1 MAWAL
6 VVAQFGLLLILVLL
20 PTGSLWAT
28 GVLTW
33 VLGGVLVITGISLVA
48 IAGFGLGR
56 SLSALPIPKSD
67 GELVTDGLYR
77 FARHP
82 IYTGVLITACG
93 LLLSGASLGHLFAAA
108 ALSVVLVTKA
118 HFEEKLL
125 AQRYSTY
132 GAYARATGRFFPR
145 LPRRA

>member
-6 VVAQFGLLLILVLL
+6 VAAQFVLLLTLVLL
-20 PTGSLWAT
+20 PTGTLWAT
-28 GVLTW
+28 GVVTW
-33 VLGGVLVITGISLVA
+33 VLGGVAVLAGVVVLA

-56 SLSALPIPKSD
+56 SLTALPIPKSD
-67 GELVTDGLYR
+67 GELVTGGLYR

-82 IYTGVLITACG
+82 IYTGVLMSAAG
-93 LLLSGASLGHLFAAA
+93 LVVAGASLGHLVVAI
-108 ALSVVLVTKA
+108 ALYAVLATKA

-125 AQRYSTY
+125 AKRYAGY
-132 GAYARATGRFFPR
+132 PEYAKATGRFFPR

>member
-6 VVAQFGLLLILVLL
+6 VVAQFGLLLLLVLL

-67 GELVTDGLYR
+67 GELVTDGLYQ

-82 IYTGVLITACG
+82 IYTGVLMAACG
-93 LLLSGASLGHLFAAA
+93 LLLAGSITGAPVCGGSSLCGLGDQSP
-108 ALSVVLVTKA
+108 L
-118 HFEEKLL
+118 
-125 AQRYSTY
+125 
-132 GAYARATGRFFPR
+132 
-145 LPRRA
+145 